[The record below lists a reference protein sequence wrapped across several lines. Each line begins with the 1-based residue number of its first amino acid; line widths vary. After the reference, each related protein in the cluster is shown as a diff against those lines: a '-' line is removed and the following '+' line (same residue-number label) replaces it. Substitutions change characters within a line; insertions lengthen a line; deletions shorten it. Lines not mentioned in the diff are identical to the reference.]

1 MDALALDFPDAIST
15 RNECAGKYANECGL
29 GPIPT
34 GNGREEIDRKIQSH
48 FRWEQEAGGGGGGGG
63 GGWAGWREGESSR
76 NRPALP
82 RVPKMAE
89 KMADKRGKGNF
100 AIFFCF
106 VSFLYWMKSS

>member
-48 FRWEQEAGGGGGGGG
+48 FRWEQEAGGGGGGG
-63 GGWAGWREGESSR
+63 WAGWREGESSR

-89 KMADKRGKGNF
+89 KMAEKRGKGNF
-100 AIFFCF
+100 AIFFLFCF
-106 VSFLYWMKSS
+106 VSLLDEIILK